1 MNPTGSSNTGE
12 VKHCPSN
19 MSAAALRAQ
28 GHQSVLEETSD
39 WNMVEL
45 AVNGEIVFS
54 CNIKQLQFGGDGE
67 LDPVCKE
74 AVTAV
79 ENAY

>member
-1 MNPTGSSNTGE
+1 MSLCD
-12 VKHCPSN
+12 VKQSDN
-19 MSAAALRAQ
+19 LLR
-28 GHQSVLEETSD
+28 
-39 WNMVEL
+39 
-45 AVNGEIVFS
+45 FPP
-54 CNIKQLQFGGDGE
+54 KGGDGE

>member
-1 MNPTGSSNTGE
+1 MIFFL
-12 VKHCPSN
+12 PS
-19 MSAAALRAQ
+19 
-28 GHQSVLEETSD
+28 E
-39 WNMVEL
+39 
-45 AVNGEIVFS
+45 
-54 CNIKQLQFGGDGE
+54 GGDGK